1 MPWQHTPISML
12 VDHIPRCP
20 CSHYVIRLHD
30 RNVRVF
36 EEFMAE
42 TGQLERWA

>member
-1 MPWQHTPISML
+1 MLMRHTS
-12 VDHIPRCP
+12 RCP

-30 RNVRVF
+30 CLVRVM

-42 TGQLERWA
+42 TGVVKGWDLRLEVR